1 MSDLDRLT
9 KDAAT
14 QAALAVGKDAAKRA
28 MRDLLSDGEQPTSS
42 PTDRGAAKDAAA
54 ASKSR
59 RWKIVAVAVLGLFL
73 FVGLIGLVLNYWA
86 YFLGAGVLGLGA
98 LVAWWWLRRRLAEGK
113 TGATAESKS
122 SASAKTEAAE
132 TPREKLRVSD
142 EPAADDEAAAE
153 ARRAALAARREE
165 LTMRAK
171 ALAEARAQQEQE
183 VDEELAAMKARLK
196 K

>member
-28 MRDLLSDGEQPTSS
+28 MRDLLSDGEQPASS
-42 PTDRGAAKDAAA
+42 PTDRGSEKDKAA

-86 YFLGAGVLGLGA
+86 YFLGAGVLGLGG
-98 LVAWWWLRRRLAEGK
+98 LVAWWWFRRRLAASK
-113 TGATAESKS
+113 TEAQPELKA
-122 SASAKTEAAE
+122 SASAKTEAADAS
-132 TPREKLRVSD
+132 RAKVRVSD

-153 ARRAALAARREE
+153 ARRAVLAARREE
-165 LTMRAK
+165 LTLRAK